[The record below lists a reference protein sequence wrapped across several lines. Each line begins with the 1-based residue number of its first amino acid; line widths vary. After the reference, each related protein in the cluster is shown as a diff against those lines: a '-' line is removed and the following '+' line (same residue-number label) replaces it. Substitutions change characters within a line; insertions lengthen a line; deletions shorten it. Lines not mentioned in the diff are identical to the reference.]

1 MRRKGKVIAVEDYK
15 ATVCFEAGESCTKC
29 EARNYCQTA
38 GSARS
43 VIVENGIGA
52 LVGDEVYVEQTSGVG
67 LAAASILFG
76 IPVILAL
83 IGMILGSR
91 WSEIR
96 AALLAVVFFAAG
108 LIIVKIVNN
117 IIARSSAFLPRITG
131 IVRREGS

>member
-1 MRRKGKVIAVEDYK
+1 MRRKGKVIAVEGSK

-38 GSARS
+38 GSTQS
-43 VIVENGIGA
+43 VIVENDIGA
-52 LVGDEVYVEQTSGVG
+52 SIGDEVYVEQTPGVG

-96 AALLAVVFFAAG
+96 ALLLAVVFFAAG

-117 IIARSSAFLPRITG
+117 IIARRSAFLPRITE
-131 IVRREGS
+131 IVPREGS